1 TKSQDSCLRFKK
13 VRFLEIALLG
23 TSVEAVVLPVPIQV
37 GARRPP
43 WAKIDRR
50 IGRHR
55 RTGRPTHL
63 PMGIRQTCA
72 YGGV

>member
-1 TKSQDSCLRFKK
+1 TKSQNLCLRFKK

-23 TSVEAVVLPVPIQV
+23 TSIEAVVLPVPIHV
-37 GARRPP
+37 GACRPP
-43 WAKIDRR
+43 WAKTDRR

-63 PMGIRQTCA
+63 PMGIWQTFA

>member
-1 TKSQDSCLRFKK
+1 QNSCLRFKK

-23 TSVEAVVLPVPIQV
+23 TSVKAVVLPVPIYV
-37 GARRPP
+37 GAHSPS
-43 WAKIDRR
+43 WAKIDRF